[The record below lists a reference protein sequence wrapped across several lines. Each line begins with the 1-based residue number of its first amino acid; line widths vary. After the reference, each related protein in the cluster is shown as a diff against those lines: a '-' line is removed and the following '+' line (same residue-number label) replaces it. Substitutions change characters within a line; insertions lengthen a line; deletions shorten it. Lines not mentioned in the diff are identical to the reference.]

1 MSGGRKSLEKIRQ
14 AAGAMG
20 GLSADRGGMWRRGI
34 PALDA
39 AAGDKS
45 GEFPHPDRIDA
56 AHPDSR

>member
-1 MSGGRKSLEKIRQ
+1 
-14 AAGAMG
+14 MG
-20 GLSADRGGMWRRGI
+20 GPPADRGGMWRRGI